1 MESVDAGIFFD
12 QMMSDL
18 SDGNLS
24 RKEDMVQFFKRYDT
38 NPNQK
43 KNQGYA
49 NLVELCFSRCM

>member
-24 RKEDMVQFFKRYDT
+24 RKEDMVQFLKDMT
-38 NPNQK
+38 LIQIK
-43 KNQGYA
+43 KKPR
-49 NLVELCFSRCM
+49 LCKLG

>member
-43 KNQGYA
+43 KPR
-49 NLVELCFSRCM
+49 LCKLG